1 MTRRLEDQFAND
13 VRAALDQRRLVGI
26 WPLLALTGLLLFGA
40 WYWAAN
46 AVLEEAT
53 IGDGR
58 VIPSS
63 QTQIVESLEG
73 GLVADI
79 FVSEGDVV
87 EAGEPLV
94 RIDDTSFAALL
105 GELRQKREAVHLKS
119 KRLEAEALGQPLSLP
134 DGAPGNVLVQGER
147 ALFDARA
154 SALQQELTVIEQQLA
169 QRKLEKA
176 ELKTRLER
184 SKAST
189 ALLEKELQ
197 KATDLSKL
205 GAYPEMDLLRLE
217 REAQDERLEIAVLE
231 ASLPRAEAAI
241 EEAVARKTSAR
252 AGFQAKAH
260 EDLTTALAEL
270 SVLDQSLLAAK
281 DRVQRT
287 TLRAPVRGIVNK
299 LNIATVGAVIGSG
312 ETLAE
317 IIPLDD
323 SLLIESRIRPQDVA
337 FLYPG
342 QDARV
347 RVTAYDYTIY
357 GDLIGQVE
365 RISADTITDETGET
379 YYRVIL
385 RTDKTHLGTEDDPL
399 PIIPGMVVSS
409 AILTGEKTVLDYLLK
424 PIKKARSEAL
434 RER

>member
-1 MTRRLEDQFAND
+1 MTHRLEEHFAND
-13 VRAALDQRRLVGI
+13 VRAALDRRRLVGI
-26 WPLLALTGLLLFGA
+26 WPLLGILALLLSGA
-40 WYWAAN
+40 WYWAAH

-73 GLVADI
+73 GLVAEI
-79 FVSEGDVV
+79 FVAEGDVV

-105 GELRQKREAVHLKS
+105 GELRQKRAAVLLKS
-119 KRLEAEALGQPLSLP
+119 KRLEAEALGQALSLP
-134 DGAPGNVLVQGER
+134 ASLSNEVLVQGET
-147 ALFDARA
+147 ALYQARA
-154 SALQQELTVIEQQLA
+154 SALQQELTVIDQQLA
-169 QRKLEKA
+169 QRRLEKA
-176 ELKTRLER
+176 ELATRLER
-184 SKAST
+184 SRAST

-197 KATDLSKL
+197 KASDLSKL

-217 REAQDERLEIAVLE
+217 REAQNERLEIAVLE
-231 ASLPRAEAAI
+231 ASIPRAEAAI
-241 EEAVARKTSAR
+241 EEAIARKTSAK

-260 EDLTTALAEL
+260 EDLTNALAEL
-270 SVLDQSLLAAK
+270 SVLDQSLLAAR

-287 TLRAPVRGIVNK
+287 TLRAPVRGVVNK

-323 SLLIESRIRPQDVA
+323 TLLIESRIRPQDVA
-337 FLYPG
+337 FLHPG
-342 QDARV
+342 QPARI
-347 RVTAYDYTIY
+347 RVTAYDYTVY
-357 GDLIGQVE
+357 GDLTGKVE

-385 RTDKTHLGTEDDPL
+385 RTDKTHLGTDEAPL